1 MGKTTELKEKIGIDK
16 SVIYLDLLQI
26 NWTDLVKAQGKEK
39 AHKDDKIS
47 INWDVK
53 NVYPE
58 AYKDKSLKSI
68 SLYDDEIGQLYI
80 NARFDKVRCA
90 YKYVSRLELKSCT
103 DGNNLNNLSVKEYKY
118 RVQMALQTLYFR
130 YGLLFDGKTVL
141 VNSLEVNAT
150 IELIEK
156 YQKYNDAIE
165 FIIKNMPC
173 RYYSEKENGNIKYA
187 CWHEVNIKN
196 NTDSVQTVVVKNA
209 NIQFKIYNKGKHLS
223 DKGIWGDCKQSFLRA
238 EYTFNARTLKRYFDG
253 NLSLKALTDSKI
265 QYIYKH
271 FFGRDIVRPYE
282 DWRNNNTKEL
292 KSLVIAHQNYSRYWV
307 DSFLRDCREY
317 NNTHALPV
325 LFDIEDMRAVFKSL
339 DCQNYR
345 KKYLSFENKCVYEHD
360 LKGNTGRLTEII
372 DKIYRLTVTS
382 EVTHICS
389 SKVS

>member
-1 MGKTTELKEKIGIDK
+1 MNSLREQIGIDK
-16 SVIYLDLLQI
+16 SNLYLDIIRIDFKKLNKNKNVFV
-26 NWTDLVKAQGKEK
+26 NWY
-39 AHKDDKIS
+39 HKDTYPI
-47 INWDVK
+47 K
-53 NVYPE
+53 NNNI
-58 AYKDKSLKSI
+58 SLKSI
-68 SLYDDEIGQLYI
+68 SLKDDTIGKLSV
-80 NARFDKVRCA
+80 NVKFDKVRNGF
-90 YKYVSRLELKSCT
+90 KYISRLDLLSCP
-103 DGNNLNNLSVKEYKY
+103 DGNNLNNLTVNEYKNH
-118 RVQMALQTLYFR
+118 VKDVLKDLWQR
-130 YGLLFDGKTVL
+130 YGLLFDYDTIS
-141 VNSLEVNAT
+141 VNSLEINAT
-150 IELIEK
+150 IELTEE

-173 RYYSEKENGNIKYA
+173 KYYSEKQNGDIKYA

-196 NTDSVQTVVVKNA
+196 NTDSVQTVRVKNA
-209 NIQFKIYNKGKHLS
+209 NIQFKIYNKGQHLS

-238 EYTFNARTLKRYFDG
+238 EYTFNARTIKRFTDG
-253 NLSLKALTDSKI
+253 NLSLQALTDSKI
-265 QYIYKH
+265 RYMYKH
-271 FFGRDIVRPYE
+271 FFVRDVVKPYE

-325 LFDIEDMRAVFKSL
+325 LFDIEDMRAIFKSL

-345 KKYLSFENKCVYEHD
+345 KKYISFENKCIYEHD

-382 EVTHICS
+382 EVTNICS